1 LIDLV
6 VPRVTVLFYHPPL
19 VIARLTKSDEAIP
32 PLVSLRGAAGNE
44 AISVRDSSL
53 TLRNRLR
60 NPRRL
65 PRPDKSGLAKTKGEG
80 LAITKTPSGWT
91 LLANRGILASTSSK
105 PPLQ

>member
-1 LIDLV
+1 MIDLV
-6 VPRVTVLFYHPPL
+6 VPRVSVLFYHPPL

-65 PRPDKSGLAKTKGEG
+65 PRPDKSV
-80 LAITKTPSGWT
+80 LAITKNDVPAIRKTSSGWT
-91 LLANRGILASTSSK
+91 LLADRGILAGTSSK
-105 PPLQ
+105 PLL